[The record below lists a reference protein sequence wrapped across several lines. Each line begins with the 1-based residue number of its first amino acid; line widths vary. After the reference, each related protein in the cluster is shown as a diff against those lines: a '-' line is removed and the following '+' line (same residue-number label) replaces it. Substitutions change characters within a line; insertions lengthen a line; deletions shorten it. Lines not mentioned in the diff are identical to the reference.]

1 MELNGTLILIT
12 PYTPPN
18 YGKLAPPP
26 ELPAAAEILLF
37 KFKQWTIVLRSIYL
51 KEEYENIHCLCRAS
65 YAVVNPVK
73 FGHHISN
80 MDCTNI

>member
-18 YGKLAPPP
+18 YGKLATSP

-37 KFKQWTIVLRSIYL
+37 KFKQWTIVLEPNSFKRGI
-51 KEEYENIHCLCRAS
+51 
-65 YAVVNPVK
+65 
-73 FGHHISN
+73 
-80 MDCTNI
+80 